1 MLDHVTSRP
10 LFVHQNVEKVGEQP
24 VEEEEIAEDECVE
37 ECQNEVVVE
46 LPLGED
52 EECEDDDQVK
62 SRVRPLSDDLKEE
75 RESARN

>member
-1 MLDHVTSRP
+1 M
-10 LFVHQNVEKVGEQP
+10 
-24 VEEEEIAEDECVE
+24 
-37 ECQNEVVVE
+37 VE

-52 EECEDDDQVK
+52 EKSEDDDQVK